1 MKMKLQVKDDIIYRL
16 MLSLKRDN
24 NFITAND
31 IDNDYLFHINKGWIE
46 SLEWV
51 LGLSTK
57 EEKDENKIKYYLHEI
72 VAAVDIAVGD
82 DGLRSKEVIEILEE
96 ENNERLD

>member
-1 MKMKLQVKDDIIYRL
+1 MKLQAKDIIIYRL
-16 MLSLKRDN
+16 MLSLKRENMLISTND
-24 NFITAND
+24 AN
-31 IDNDYLFHINKGWIE
+31 NDYLFNVNKGWIE
-46 SLEWV
+46 ALEWV

-96 ENNERLD
+96 ENNE